1 VAHPTPA
8 KLAPDRWSIIDFAQY
23 RRECKPR
30 QTMARAMARTAGR
43 NVALATSGKLDPRTV
58 VAC

>member
-8 KLAPDRWSIIDFAQY
+8 KLAPGRWSIIDFAQY
-23 RRECKPR
+23 RRECKAR
-30 QTMARAMARTAGR
+30 QTIPREIARIAGR
-43 NVALATSGKLDPRTV
+43 NAALATSGKLDPRTV

>member
-23 RRECKPR
+23 RRKCKAR
-30 QTMARAMARTAGR
+30 QTMPREIARTADR
-43 NVALATSGKLDPRTV
+43 NVALPTSGELDPRTV
-58 VAC
+58 VAY